1 LGPGTWD
8 LGQLGRSLPTA
19 ARTSHRTLG
28 GGSRSAPATPPPLSL
43 RGRRR
48 SPPGLLGGVLGR
60 GKGWGFSLPVLP
72 PDALL
77 NLRVLGLLCLLL
89 GGFTLVSL
97 YSPGGSLTS
106 TWAAQARAIGGWTAA
121 PWCAILMAGG
131 VALYYGRRS
140 LRRAVAGRLAGA
152 ALLLLALTGLRQLLA
167 PSTSPPPEIPDAAD
181 AADALA
187 GALGAPPGD
196 GGYAGQLF
204 GSTLATWFGAP
215 GAALLLIPF
224 ALLGFGLL
232 CGWSLAAWRRLARR
246 CGGGLGRA
254 GRGAWSVARAFW
266 TGLTWSGRRLSRAA
280 VVTGRIA
287 GERAAGG
294 AHLLA
299 GRFRSWGA
307 ALIALRLSPA
317 PAGTLP
323 PSLPTPAPDLLPPA
337 GAPDGGITLGA
348 PRPILPP
355 EPAGYRPP
363 AGADVTWELPS
374 TAILASTTAEQISE
388 AEVAEKA
395 RLIERTL
402 GAFNV
407 PVTVK
412 DARIGP
418 RVTQFLLKPAEGISV
433 KRIKSFEADLQLVLA
448 AQTLRIELPV
458 PGRPVVGIEIP
469 NSGIATVGLREMI
482 ESPQFRESRS
492 RLRLAL
498 GRDVDGNPRV
508 GEMAKMPHLL
518 IAGQT
523 GSGKSFCVNSIIAS
537 LLFQCTPDEL
547 NLLMIDPKMVEMAQY
562 EDIPHLRYPVVIDL
576 AEAGKVLLWAVE
588 EMERRYKLMAGAGFR
603 HLDAYNKA
611 LTAAAAG
618 SAPRPDWVPAG
629 GAPARVE
636 RAERATR
643 EGVPGESVPK
653 PLPYLVI
660 IIDELADL
668 MMFAPDDVEPAI
680 CRLTAK
686 ARAVGIHLVVATQRP
701 SVDVVTGL
709 IKANMPSRIAFAV
722 SSQIDS
728 RVVLDMAGAESLLG
742 RGDMLY
748 LPYDQGRPVRAQGT
762 YVSDEDIARL
772 VHFWKRQ
779 GSPQYVEKDEIEA
792 LTLKQEASE
801 AEKGA
806 DKASPLLERAMA
818 LLQHTNYV
826 SVSYLQRKLAVGY
839 PRAARVLDELEE
851 RGLVEADEGNGRSYR
866 VIADALDPDPD

>member
-1 LGPGTWD
+1 T
-8 LGQLGRSLPTA
+8 
-19 ARTSHRTLG
+19 G
-28 GGSRSAPATPPPLSL
+28 G

-48 SPPGLLGGVLGR
+48 RSRRPARRPPPG
-60 GKGWGFSLPVLP
+60 
-72 PDALL
+72 
-77 NLRVLGLLCLLL
+77 
-89 GGFTLVSL
+89 
-97 YSPGGSLTS
+97 
-106 TWAAQARAIGGWTAA
+106 AA
-121 PWCAILMAGG
+121 
-131 VALYYGRRS
+131 
-140 LRRAVAGRLAGA
+140 AGA
-152 ALLLLALTGLRQLLA
+152 AVQW
-167 PSTSPPPEIPDAAD
+167 
-181 AADALA
+181 
-187 GALGAPPGD
+187 
-196 GGYAGQLF
+196 Q
-204 GSTLATWFGAP
+204 
-215 GAALLLIPF
+215 
-224 ALLGFGLL
+224 
-232 CGWSLAAWRRLARR
+232 
-246 CGGGLGRA
+246 
-254 GRGAWSVARAFW
+254 
-266 TGLTWSGRRLSRAA
+266 
-280 VVTGRIA
+280 
-287 GERAAGG
+287 
-294 AHLLA
+294 
-299 GRFRSWGA
+299 
-307 ALIALRLSPA
+307 
-317 PAGTLP
+317 
-323 PSLPTPAPDLLPPA
+323 
-337 GAPDGGITLGA
+337 
-348 PRPILPP
+348 
-355 EPAGYRPP
+355 
-363 AGADVTWELPS
+363 LPS
-374 TAILASTTAEQISE
+374 TAILESTTAEQISE

-433 KRIKSFEADLQLVLA
+433 KKIKSFEADLQLVLA

-469 NSGIATVGLREMI
+469 NSGIATVGLREML
-482 ESPQFRESRS
+482 ESPQFGEAKS

-498 GRDVDGNPRV
+498 GRDVDGKPRV

-562 EDIPHLRYPVVIDL
+562 EDIPHLRYPVVVDL

-588 EMERRYKLMAGAGFR
+588 EMERRYRLMAEAGFR
-603 HLDAYNKA
+603 HIDSYNKS
-611 LTAAAAG
+611 LAASAAG
-618 SAPRPDWVPAG
+618 GPRPDWIAA
-629 GAPARVE
+629 GAPL
-636 RAERATR
+636 
-643 EGVPGESVPK
+643 PK
-653 PLPYLVI
+653 PFPFLVI

-748 LPYDQGRPVRAQGT
+748 LPYDQGRPLRAQGT
-762 YVSDEDIARL
+762 YVSEDDIAKI
-772 VHFWKRQ
+772 VHFWKKQ
-779 GSPQYVEKDEIEA
+779 GSPQYVEKDEIDA
-792 LTLKQEASE
+792 LTLKLESQE

-806 DKASPLLERAMA
+806 DKTSPLLERALA

-866 VIADALDPDPD
+866 VISEAVTDTAAGPAGPEDE

>member
-1 LGPGTWD
+1 
-8 LGQLGRSLPTA
+8 
-19 ARTSHRTLG
+19 
-28 GGSRSAPATPPPLSL
+28 SL
-43 RGRRR
+43 RGRRKP
-48 SPPGLLGGVLGR
+48 PPGLIGGLLGR

-121 PWCAILMAGG
+121 PWCAVLMAGG

-167 PSTSPPPEIPDAAD
+167 PAAGAPPEGAAATDAAHAAHAAH

-187 GALGAPPGD
+187 GALAAPPGD
-196 GGYAGQLF
+196 GGYAGHLF

-215 GAALLLIPF
+215 GAALLLVPF

-246 CGGGLGRA
+246 SGGALGRT

-266 TGLTWSGRRLSRAA
+266 AGLTWSGRRLSRAA
-280 VVTGRIA
+280 AVTGRIA
-287 GERAAGG
+287 GARAAGG

-307 ALIALRLSPA
+307 ALIALRLSPS
-317 PAGTLP
+317 PAGSLTLP
-323 PSLPTPAPDLLPPA
+323 LPFPTPPPELPQTA
-337 GAPDGGITLGA
+337 GAPGGGITLGA
-348 PRPILPP
+348 PRPTLPS
-355 EPAGYRPP
+355 EPATFRPP

-374 TAILASTTAEQISE
+374 TAILSSTTAEQISE

-433 KRIKSFEADLQLVLA
+433 KKIKSFEADLQLVLA

-482 ESPQFRESRS
+482 ESPQFREAKT

-588 EMERRYKLMAGAGFR
+588 EMERRYRLMAGAGFR

-618 SAPRPDWVPAG
+618 GGPRPDWVPAG
-629 GAPARVE
+629 EAI
-636 RAERATR
+636 
-643 EGVPGESVPK
+643 PK

-709 IKANMPSRIAFAV
+709 IKANVPSRLAFST
-722 SSQIDS
+722 SSLTDS
-728 RVVLDMAGAESLLG
+728 RVILDQPGAEKLIG
-742 RGDMLY
+742 MGDALFM
-748 LPYDQGRPVRAQGT
+748 PIGAGKPMRVQGAFVTDKEIEAVVEFTKRQAEPEYREEVFTAAAAEKKE
-762 YVSDEDIARL
+762 VDEDIGGDLDLL
-772 VHFWKRQ
+772 VQAVELIVTSQF
-779 GSPQYVEKDEIEA
+779 GS
-792 LTLKQEASE
+792 TS
-801 AEKGA
+801 
-806 DKASPLLERAMA
+806 M
-818 LLQHTNYV
+818 
-826 SVSYLQRKLAVGY
+826 LQRKLRVGF
-839 PRAARVLDELEE
+839 AKA
-851 RGLVEADEGNGRSYR
+851 GRLM
-866 VIADALDPDPD
+866 DL